1 MKVVRIIISRYII
14 LSLVFFMACFQ
25 SLSAQGTQ
33 ASIVGKITDRQGETL
48 PGATV
53 IVKNESTGFSAGTVA
68 NANGEYA
75 FRQLPLGSPYTVTAS
90 YIGFVEQQKMGY
102 SLNQSN
108 TLTIDF
114 VMNDGSVQLGGVVV
128 VANSLKN
135 TAPAFGAVTQITTKD
150 IQTLPTNGRNFT
162 ALMDLSPVSSGSNL
176 QGQLGTS
183 TSYLIDGMTARG
195 PLSGGTSN
203 RGPYLLSIEA
213 IREFGIVTNDYDV
226 TQGRSGGGAISSVTK
241 SGTNLYT
248 GSAYIY
254 HRANGL
260 SSQYDARGNKRT
272 DKYQISQYGI
282 TLGGPIIKDKLH
294 YFVSWDHQQDTR
306 PFYIADIQNKDD
318 EIRLRI
324 SKENLDDF
332 LRIAR
337 ESYGVASSPQ
347 TGSFE
352 RVRPSNSIFARID
365 WQINATNL
373 LTVRNNFNH
382 DKNHLGVND
391 NTSINLYEVYGTHY
405 SQDNSLLMSLRSI
418 LGLRTTNEAKLQY
431 LYTKDDGRPNEQ
443 LPGANIPRA
452 IVESISST
460 IDGDQYRTNIQLG
473 GQRYLPE
480 LFINNVIQF
489 VDNLYYSTDK
499 INYVFGM
506 DMMYTHLNSLATSE
520 MNGRFFYNGLENFRN
535 NTPYRYAREVP
546 VGDPTVKQ
554 GVLNSAVY
562 AQIQF
567 KPFEGGEI
575 SAGLRADYTAYFNNP
590 KDNPLL
596 TQELGLKTTHKVKSF
611 QLQPRVQLTWDIGNK
626 QTDVVKIGAGIFGSN
641 LNNYAMVNNLEFD
654 GQRVVSID
662 RSAPVG
668 GTLGI
673 TPDFPAYRRNPAS
686 APGEELFSQFG
697 IPKVATFNI
706 NSENVKVPTLYKMS
720 VSYNHFFSDRLR
732 VGVVGY
738 ISLARNNYM
747 YVDRNMVDEPFFR
760 LENEANR
767 GVYIPADK
775 IPTGA
780 GRGATDWT
788 QGRKSTNIGRVLE
801 LVSDGKNN
809 TYTVVADAT
818 WRYFQDGQITA
829 SYTWNDSKDNTSYN
843 GNVANSATLY
853 RTIVDDP
860 RDLSVMS
867 YSDVQF
873 RHKIVFYGA
882 SPTFYGFTLGLRF
895 SGRGGGRYSMVVN
908 GNINGDYVA
917 SDNNNLAFVFDP
929 NNSETPQNI
938 RDGINALLD
947 NPDVSESFKTYL
959 RNSFGKIADRNGGIN
974 GLDGV
979 FDLRLTKRF
988 NVYQNH
994 GFELSF
1000 DIFNVANLFNK
1011 EKGLTR
1017 NLSSQSS
1024 LYNITGFD
1032 PVLKQFNYNVNPS
1045 AGIANP
1051 GGNPWQMQLGVKY
1064 SF

>member
-1 MKVVRIIISRYII
+1 MKLFEIIGMRYM
-14 LSLVFFMACFQ
+14 LVSLLFIMTCVQ

-33 ASIVGKITDRQGETL
+33 ASITGKVTDSTGETL

-53 IVKNESTGFSAGTVA
+53 VVKNESTGFSAGMITNV
-68 NANGEYA
+68 NGEYI
-75 FRQLPLGSPYTVTAS
+75 FRQLPLGSPYSVTVT
-90 YIGFVEQQKMGY
+90 YIGFGEQKKTGY
-102 SLNQSN
+102 SLNQGD
-108 TLTIDF
+108 LLQVDF
-114 VMNDGSVQLGGVVV
+114 RLQEESINLGAVTV
-128 VANSLKN
+128 VANSLKKSIDRI
-135 TAPAFGAVTQITTKD
+135 GAVTPITPKD

-162 ALMDLSPVSSGSNL
+162 ALMDLSPMSSGSNL

-195 PLSGGTSN
+195 PLSGSTSN
-203 RGPYLLSIEA
+203 RGPYLVSIEA

-226 TQGRSGGGAISSVTK
+226 TQGRAGGGAVSSVTK
-241 SGTNLYT
+241 SGTNLFT

-254 HRANGL
+254 HRANNL

-272 DKYQISQYGI
+272 DKYSISQYGL

-306 PFYIADIQNKDD
+306 PFYIADIQSKDD
-318 EIRLRI
+318 EIRYRI
-324 SKENLDDF
+324 SKENLDEF
-332 LRIAR
+332 LQIAR
-337 ESYGVASSPQ
+337 SGYGVASSPQ

-352 RVRPSNSIFARID
+352 RVRPTNSVFARLD

-373 LTVRNNFNH
+373 LTIRNNYNH
-382 DKNHLGVND
+382 DKNHLGIND

-405 SQDNSLLMSLRSI
+405 SQDNSLLASLRSI
-418 LGLRTTNEAKLQY
+418 LGLRMTNEAKLQY

-452 IVESISST
+452 IVENIVST
-460 IDGDQYRTNIQLG
+460 IDGREYTTNIQLG

-480 LFINNVIQF
+480 LFINNVVQF
-489 VDNLYYSTDK
+489 VDNLYYSTNK
-499 INYVFGM
+499 INYVFGL
-506 DMMYTHLNSLATSE
+506 DVMYTHLNSLATSE
-520 MNGRFFYNGLENFRN
+520 MNGRFYYSGLEAFRN

-562 AQIQF
+562 AQMQF
-567 KPFEGGEI
+567 KPFEGGDVTI
-575 SAGLRADYTAYFNNP
+575 GLRADHTAYFANP
-590 KDNPLL
+590 QDNPLL
-596 TQELGLKTTHKVKSF
+596 TSELGLKTTHKVKSF
-611 QLQPRVQLTWDIGNK
+611 QLQPRVQLAWDIGNK
-626 QTDVVKIGAGIFGSN
+626 QTDIIKIGAGIFGSN

-654 GQRVVSID
+654 GIRVVAFD

-673 TPDFPAYRRNPAS
+673 TPDFQAYRTNPAS
-686 APGEELFSQFG
+686 APGAELFTQFN

-706 NSENVKVPTLYKMS
+706 NNENVKVPTLYKMS
-720 VSYNHFFSDRLR
+720 LSYNRFFSDRLR
-732 VGVVGY
+732 VGIAGY
-738 ISLARNNYM
+738 VSLARNNYM
-747 YVDRNMVDEPFFR
+747 YIDRNMVDQPFFR
-760 LENEANR
+760 LENENGR

-775 IPTGA
+775 IDPNNR
-780 GRGATDWT
+780 RGATDWT

-818 WRYFQDGQITA
+818 WRYYLDGQITA

-867 YSDVQF
+867 YSDAHF

-882 SPTFYGFTLGLRF
+882 SPTFYGFTLGIRY
-895 SGRGGGRYSMVVN
+895 SGRSGGRYSMVVN
-908 GNINGDYVA
+908 GNINGDFVA

-929 NNSETPQNI
+929 NSPATPQNI
-938 RDGINALLD
+938 RDGINTLLE
-947 NPDVSESFKTYL
+947 NPDVSEGFKTYL
-959 RNSFGKIADRNGGIN
+959 RKSFGKIADRNGGIN
-974 GLDGV
+974 GLSGV
-979 FDLRLTKRF
+979 FDLRLTKHFKIYKR
-988 NVYQNH
+988 H
-994 GFELSF
+994 GIELSF
-1000 DIFNVANLFNK
+1000 DIFNVANLLNK
-1011 EKGLTR
+1011 EKGLTH
-1017 NLSSQSS
+1017 NNSSQSS

-1032 PVLKQFNYNVNPS
+1032 PVNQQFNYSVNPS
-1045 AGIANP
+1045 AGIVTP
-1051 GGNPWQMQLGVKY
+1051 SGNPWQMQLGVKY